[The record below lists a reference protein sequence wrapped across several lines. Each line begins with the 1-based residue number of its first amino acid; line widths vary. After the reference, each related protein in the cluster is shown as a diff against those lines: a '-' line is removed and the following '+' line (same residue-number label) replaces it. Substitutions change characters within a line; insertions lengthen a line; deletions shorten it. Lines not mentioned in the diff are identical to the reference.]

1 MSRAFNLIV
10 PGQVMYPKDPLAG
23 IQFPLRA
30 ALLILPLVFEVGEG
44 EITILDESSE

>member
-1 MSRAFNLIV
+1 
-10 PGQVMYPKDPLAG
+10 MYPEYPLAG

-30 ALLILPLVFEVGEG
+30 VLLILFLRSEG